1 MRKRAVERLQEEWRA
16 KDKLH
21 AELAWSD
28 ILDDLRKNGP
38 ESLWELAFNVYRG
51 LRGFPCY
58 ALLIFMDKLIERERS
73 RGMTLDERIAKLKEA
88 KEALETEI
96 KELSKHRVAKD
107 EPVEPA
113 PKRTGW
119 EKPTNNSAYYTI
131 EGNCVHATLRG
142 MEVDNAPGEGEAY
155 AGANCFTNHALAE
168 RIAKQQTVL
177 RLLQRFSDEHG
188 GQEIGKTTAQAWY
201 IAYGKVLDFSKEKD
215 GRVPAIKELY
225 AHSGSP
231 GQGVVPG
238 VVLFATEK
246 VCQQAIEKYGNQI
259 KDAWGLV
266 DKQ

>member
-1 MRKRAVERLQEEWRA
+1 
-16 KDKLH
+16 
-21 AELAWSD
+21 
-28 ILDDLRKNGP
+28 
-38 ESLWELAFNVYRG
+38 
-51 LRGFPCY
+51 
-58 ALLIFMDKLIERERS
+58 
-73 RGMTLDERIAKLKEA
+73 MTLDCRIEKLLQMQKTLEEMIADAREEPEKE
-88 KEALETEI
+88 
-96 KELSKHRVAKD
+96 
-107 EPVEPA
+107 
-113 PKRTGW
+113 TGW
-119 EKPTNNSAYYTI
+119 ERPKTKDQAYYTI
-131 EGNCVHATLRG
+131 EGNCVHMTMLGAEAEHALD
-142 MEVDNAPGEGEAY
+142 VDTAY
-155 AGANCFTNHALAE
+155 AGANCFTDCALAE
-168 RIAKQQTVL
+168 RIAKQQTIL